1 MSATYTHMAYVVV
14 SVGKLQEAMSFRRH
28 ATLSH
33 EGRLQLRHD
42 EVLKREKGTCHHI
55 LYVFILFILN
65 IYTHVD
71 TNSCDLDAISSTWA
85 MLDEALLSV
94 RRLTMRMFVSWC
106 AVLPLW

>member
-1 MSATYTHMAYVVV
+1 MAYVVV

-55 LYVFILFILN
+55 
-65 IYTHVD
+65 YTHIH
-71 TNSCDLDAISSTWA
+71 AKPG
-85 MLDEALLSV
+85 E
-94 RRLTMRMFVSWC
+94 TMHMR
-106 AVLPLW
+106 P